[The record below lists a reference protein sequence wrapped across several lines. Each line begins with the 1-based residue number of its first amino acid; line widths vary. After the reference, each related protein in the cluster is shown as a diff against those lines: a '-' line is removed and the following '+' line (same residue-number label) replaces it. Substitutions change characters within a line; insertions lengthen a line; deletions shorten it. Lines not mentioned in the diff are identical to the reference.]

1 MDTLTLTLND
11 LGNHGLGQSANSTVV
26 IAIEVGGINDSPTV
40 VAPTTYY
47 EVNEDETLQIN
58 GVAIFDVDASSGLY
72 TARMYSR
79 DGMISGDFNPAKV
92 VVSNQTIAV
101 EDTSVSPL

>member
-1 MDTLTLTLND
+1 MVQDGVYRGGISELNAAFASLQYVPYKNWHGMDTLTLTLND
-11 LGNHGLGQSANSTVV
+11 LGNHGLGQSANATVV

-58 GVAIFDVDASSGLY
+58 GVAIFDVDASSGL
-72 TARMYSR
+72 
-79 DGMISGDFNPAKV
+79 
-92 VVSNQTIAV
+92 
-101 EDTSVSPL
+101 